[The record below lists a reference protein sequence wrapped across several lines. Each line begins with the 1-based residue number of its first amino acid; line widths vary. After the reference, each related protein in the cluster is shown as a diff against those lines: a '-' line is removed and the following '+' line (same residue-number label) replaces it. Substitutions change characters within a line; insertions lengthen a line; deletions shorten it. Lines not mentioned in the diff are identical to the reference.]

1 LQEDDGIR
9 PIRVVRFFFIL
20 PTVFLPNRPQKR
32 MEEGGMGGRMDDMI
46 RGGVTLPQLT
56 LPQVA
61 SLCAEPDRECDD
73 QSPYLS
79 SQNADLLRGLSRRL
93 GNAKSS
99 TIKYL
104 TGRDSNG
111 KFVPAVELR
120 SRTKVLSKAK
130 QMVRL
135 WRGNFT
141 THLIDLICIIFLLNI
156 F

>member
-1 LQEDDGIR
+1 
-9 PIRVVRFFFIL
+9 
-20 PTVFLPNRPQKR
+20 
-32 MEEGGMGGRMDDMI
+32 MDDMI
-46 RGGVTLPQLT
+46 RGGVTLPQIT

-73 QSPYLS
+73 QSLHLS
-79 SQNADLLRGLSRRL
+79 SQNANLLRGLSRRL

-130 QMVRL
+130 QMVRYT
-135 WRGNFT
+135 RSR
-141 THLIDLICIIFLLNI
+141 IDLICIIFLLNI
-156 F
+156 SDFSFSMIMQ

>member
-1 LQEDDGIR
+1 
-9 PIRVVRFFFIL
+9 
-20 PTVFLPNRPQKR
+20 
-32 MEEGGMGGRMDDMI
+32 MGGRMDDMI

-120 SRTKVLSKAK
+120 SRTKVLSNAK
-130 QMVRL
+130 QMVRYTRNGEGTSL
-135 WRGNFT
+135 
-141 THLIDLICIIFLLNI
+141 LILRMHICIHLFCIVAESALYLHTICTQSEIASQNVSQKCITIFSC
-156 F
+156 